1 MFYFLC
7 ASFPEFAFT
16 DGKLLLFLNSVYFL
30 SLLMLFSRD
39 YEFLSII
46 DYKNY
51 IIQKKKL
58 NLDYRKQWYPTT
70 AFLKCVKTLF

>member
-1 MFYFLC
+1 
-7 ASFPEFAFT
+7 
-16 DGKLLLFLNSVYFL
+16 
-30 SLLMLFSRD
+30 MLFSRD